1 MTAPSATTPQPYQ
14 HRLYPG
20 DDVDPRNHG
29 LGGDSDRQRLLDTFA
44 GRPTDRRPTLEYL
57 IDRRCCEAILG
68 KPAANSWNLEA
79 EDFVAL
85 ALTIGQDAIGGPIFA
100 KPSSLFG
107 RVPRGTMRSR
117 ADLRRL
123 KAEGVIAPMRLDEQ
137 ALERFLNAIEGT
149 GLALWHHLSAGLTQV
164 YEAMGLEAFGLC
176 LYDEPTL
183 IRELLDM
190 AMDENQRVLESLLD
204 YPLTFIHVGDDLGHK
219 GGLLFRP
226 QFLAETWMPRLR
238 RCIAPAREAG
248 VPLTFHSDGDI
259 REVIPMIVDMG
270 FVSLNPI
277 EPYGMDIAELA
288 QRYGDRLTFIGNIDV
303 AGPLAFGSPAQVR
316 QAVRELLERLPPGTR
331 HVGATS
337 HSVLD
342 DIPPENFLAMVAA
355 FQGRGLAKN
364 VSDGD

>member
-1 MTAPSATTPQPYQ
+1 MTDSPATAPRPYE

-20 DDVDPRNHG
+20 DHVDAHAHG

-57 IDRRCCEAILG
+57 IDRRNCEAILG
-68 KPAANSWNLEA
+68 KPAANSWHLEA
-79 EDFVAL
+79 GDFVAL
-85 ALTIGQDAIGGPIFA
+85 ALAIGQDAIGGPVFA
-100 KPSSLFG
+100 KPASLFG
-107 RVPRGTMRSR
+107 RVPRGTMRNR

-123 KAEGVIAPMRLDEQ
+123 KAEGAITPMQIDER
-137 ALERFLNAIEGT
+137 ALERFLKAIEGT
-149 GLALWHHLSAGLTQV
+149 GLGLWHHLSAGLTQV

-176 LYDEPTL
+176 LYDEPAL
-183 IRELLDM
+183 LDELLDM
-190 AMDENQRVLESLLD
+190 AMEENQRVLEALLD
-204 YPLTFIHVGDDLGHK
+204 YPLSFIHVGDDLGHK

-226 QFLAETWMPRLR
+226 QYLAETWMPRLR
-238 RCIAPAREAG
+238 RCIAPARQAG

-259 REVIPMIVDMG
+259 REVIPMIVDLG

-288 QRYGDRLTFIGNIDV
+288 QRFGDRLTLIGNIDV

-316 QAVRELLERLPPGTR
+316 QAVRDLLERLPPNTR

-342 DIPPENFLAMVAA
+342 DIPPQNFLAMVAA
-355 FQGRGLAKN
+355 FQGRDRVQD
-364 VSDGD
+364 VSAGD